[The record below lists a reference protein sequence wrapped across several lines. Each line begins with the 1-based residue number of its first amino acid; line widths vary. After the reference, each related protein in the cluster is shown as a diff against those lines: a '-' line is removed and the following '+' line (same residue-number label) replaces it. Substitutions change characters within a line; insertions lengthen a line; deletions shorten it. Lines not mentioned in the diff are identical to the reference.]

1 MPQGWSALKS
11 TLRLDQKW
19 SMFAPY
25 PKKSD
30 GWLVIPGLTEDGRLV
45 NVFQPGRE
53 LSFLKPDRMFADYYE
68 NYRWRKYL
76 TRIPTKRYEAYRA
89 TMEVGSVD
97 NGTKESP
104 RGSAS
109 PLLIFIVCWSTGL
122 PGETMRVTRHKVWRH
137 YCFKNEGTSLS
148 QHSKK
153 EGFGRCPAV
162 HSGAQPVSI
171 NRLV

>member
-53 LSFLKPDRMFADYYE
+53 LSFAKPDSLFADYYQ

-76 TRIPTKRYEAYRA
+76 TRIPTKRFEGYRSHYG
-89 TMEVGSVD
+89 VGFAG
-97 NGTKESP
+97 NGTKGCP
-104 RGSAS
+104 KGSV
-109 PLLIFIVCWSTGL
+109 L
-122 PGETMRVTRHKVWRH
+122 RR
-137 YCFKNEGTSLS
+137 
-148 QHSKK
+148 
-153 EGFGRCPAV
+153 
-162 HSGAQPVSI
+162 
-171 NRLV
+171 